1 MKNYLSQMQFIMKAI
16 KIIIILVI
24 IYCVILKN
32 NMAFAEELKM
42 SYEEEVMIDV
52 QQAVH
57 KRLIRFI
64 NQEDFKSYYIN
75 KYLWFYNNIPAIN
88 EQDVINFIKTTSWHD
103 IIEKVNHET
112 FLSDITK
119 EFAKYCEELTKER
132 CSNYL
137 QKRAQAYTD
146 ALNDCNNIIK
156 ETGLFIK
163 NNIYL
168 VGWFCACLI
177 VYKMYHDPSI
187 LNSIYHTLEN
197 STSDLSKTYMQRLL
211 ELIPQLKPY
220 ITMDNSAIEINNIA
234 GYVFTPGAKLE
245 LQSTVETAVT
255 NRNTNVIIIGSLI
268 CIGLFIGSL
277 TYFM

>member
-75 KYLWFYNNIPAIN
+75 KYLWFYNNIHAIN
-88 EQDVINFIKTTSWHD
+88 EQDVINFIKTISWHD
-103 IIEKVNHET
+103 IIEKIKVNPET
-112 FLSDITK
+112 VLSDITK
-119 EFAKYCEELTKER
+119 EFAKHCEELTKER

-137 QKRAQAYTD
+137 QQRAQAYTD
-146 ALNDCNNIIK
+146 ALNFCNNIMK
-156 ETGLFIK
+156 ETGLFFI
-163 NNIYL
+163 
-168 VGWFCACLI
+168 
-177 VYKMYHDPSI
+177 SI
-187 LNSIYHTLEN
+187 LL
-197 STSDLSKTYMQRLL
+197 
-211 ELIPQLKPY
+211 
-220 ITMDNSAIEINNIA
+220 
-234 GYVFTPGAKLE
+234 
-245 LQSTVETAVT
+245 
-255 NRNTNVIIIGSLI
+255 
-268 CIGLFIGSL
+268 GLHQNP
-277 TYFM
+277 